1 MVTFIQKIKRRLG
14 QRKGEKAKPLPRHI
28 YLMEASGPEMQL
40 YKVPQDWRSPRCHDV
55 L

>member
-14 QRKGEKAKPLPRHI
+14 RRKEKKAKPFPRHI